1 MVERHI
7 CNLDVAGS
15 SPAPGTD
22 KKRLGRPKEITN
34 DEAIEVMAL
43 AIQGWTVRAIA
54 ESVGISKSAV
64 GRIVKESRDDV

>member
-1 MVERHI
+1 
-7 CNLDVAGS
+7 
-15 SPAPGTD
+15 
-22 KKRLGRPKEITN
+22 LGRPKEITN